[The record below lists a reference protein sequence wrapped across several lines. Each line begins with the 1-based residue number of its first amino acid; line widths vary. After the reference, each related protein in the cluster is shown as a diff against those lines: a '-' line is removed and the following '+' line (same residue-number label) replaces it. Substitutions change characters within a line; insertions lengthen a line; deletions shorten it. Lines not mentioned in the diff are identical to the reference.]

1 MLLTYILAIIT
12 LLIVVAYFC
21 IKNANKQR
29 EEFYRQNGRLNE
41 LDFDSDIKGKYFRWN
56 DVKPCLDSV
65 LARDNF
71 KQHDSC
77 PECNLPSEQLV
88 WINYTSSKKS
98 WEHLAG
104 QKGSLSICPN
114 CRVQVEFLCYKV
126 S

>member
-12 LLIVVAYFC
+12 LLIVAYFYV
-21 IKNANKQR
+21 KNANKQE
-29 EEFYRQNGRLNE
+29 EEFYRQNGRLYGI
-41 LDFDSDIKGKYFRWN
+41 DFDSNIKGKYFGW
-56 DVKPCLDSV
+56 DEVKPCLDNV
-65 LARDNF
+65 LARENF

-77 PECNLPSEQLV
+77 QECNLPSEQLV
-88 WINYTSSKKS
+88 WINYTSPKDS

-104 QKGSLSICPN
+104 QEGSLSICPN